1 METENT
7 DRQFSIDNLLE
18 KAKEALRKFKEAPG
32 KLKAGLLAAL
42 AMGFALV
49 AVIASAWF
57 PSGLS
62 DAVVEREYEEHVL
75 ASLPDAGIYD
85 AGGSWKV
92 ESVDVTSKEKRD
104 VEPFFTAQFGDTYY
118 EVVGKV
124 KASSGSAELERV
136 LSCDF
141 VMHEGEWQ
149 PLMDPN
155 TESETWRATAAPDEK
170 KLGENGIE
178 ALRMVDVANRSNELS
193 MLYADCKA
201 TVDDLSFNEDE
212 QTASAQLTF
221 KREDAFSTAKAVVD
235 AGWKF
240 ENGHWILTSAK
251 ANAGAA
257 RVSHEKLVG
266 TWKGTFKDTVADEG
280 NCFGAQGKELVLK
293 ITSVD
298 DESGKV
304 EGTFQ
309 GLVHHHAYLDTDAN
323 SVEGDTDTGE
333 IPFVATLNESENI
346 GVNYAGM
353 KTMTI
358 GASFTAPETSSGK
371 VHISFGFG
379 TRDDANAAL
388 AKLITK
394 ASVQKGYRSSS
405 MFEDTYTLTKEQ

>member
-1 METENT
+1 METENIKELNT
-7 DRQFSIDNLLE
+7 SSMLE
-18 KAKEALRKFKEAPG
+18 KAKGMFC
-32 KLKAGLLAAL
+32 KLKDAPRKVKT
-42 AMGFALV
+42 MLV
-49 AVIASAWF
+49 AVIAMVIVLVVVITPVLF
-57 PSGLS
+57 PSGPS
-62 DAVVEREYEEHVL
+62 DTVVRRECEEHVL
-75 ASLPDAGIYD
+75 ASLPEAGIYD
-85 AGGSWKV
+85 AEGSWKV
-92 ESVDVTSKEKRD
+92 DSVDVTSKEKCD

-118 EVVGKV
+118 AVACQV
-124 KASSGSAELERV
+124 KASNGSVELDRI

-149 PLMDPN
+149 PLMDPG

-178 ALRMVDVANRSNELS
+178 ALRMVDAANRSNELS

-201 TVDDLSFNEDE
+201 GVKDLTFDEDA

-221 KREDAFSTAKAVVD
+221 EREDSFSTAKAVVD

-240 ENGHWILTSAK
+240 ENGHWVLTSAK

-257 RVSHEKLVG
+257 KVSHEKLVG
-266 TWKGTFKDTVADEG
+266 TWKGTFKDSVADEG

-309 GLVHHHAYLDTDAN
+309 GLAHYHAYLDTDAN

-333 IPFVATLNESENI
+333 IPFVATLNESETI

-388 AKLITK
+388 AKLTTK
-394 ASVQKGYRSSS
+394 ASVKKGYRSSS
-405 MFEDTYTLTKEQ
+405 MFEDTYTLVKEQ

>member
-7 DRQFSIDNLLE
+7 EELNANSLHEKPKELLRKLKDMPC
-18 KAKEALRKFKEAPG
+18 KAKVG
-32 KLKAGLLAAL
+32 ILAV
-42 AMGFALV
+42 GLV
-49 AVIASAWF
+49 AVMIAAFLRSALF
-57 PSGLS
+57 PSGPS
-62 DAVVEREYEEHVL
+62 DALIKRVGEEHVL
-75 ASLPDAGIYD
+75 ATMPDAGIYD
-85 AGGSWKV
+85 AEGSWKID
-92 ESVDVTSKEKRD
+92 SVDVMSKEKRD
-104 VEPFFTAQFGDTYY
+104 MEPFLTAQFGDTYY
-118 EVVGKV
+118 EVTCQVE
-124 KASSGSAELERV
+124 ASNGSAELERV
-136 LSCDF
+136 LSCNF

-149 PLMDPN
+149 PLTDPD
-155 TESETWRATAAPDEK
+155 TESETWHAVTAPDEK
-170 KLGENGIE
+170 KIGKNGIE
-178 ALRMVDVANRSNELS
+178 ALRMVDAANRSNELS

-201 TVDDLSFNEDE
+201 NVEDLTFDEDE

-221 KREDAFSTAKAVVD
+221 KREDSFSTAKAVVD

-240 ENGHWILTSAK
+240 ENGHWGLTSAK

-257 RVSHEKLVG
+257 KVSREKLVG
-266 TWKGTFKDTVADEG
+266 TWRGTFKDSVADEG

-304 EGTFQ
+304 EGSFQ
-309 GLVHHHAYLDTDAN
+309 GLAHYHAYLDTDAN

-333 IPFVATLNESENI
+333 IPFVATLNESESI

-358 GASFTAPETSSGK
+358 GAGFTAPETSSGK

-388 AKLITK
+388 AKLTTK
-394 ASVQKGYRSSS
+394 ANVKKGYRSSS
-405 MFEDTYTLTKEQ
+405 MFEDTYTLVKEQ